1 MAPMFVKVSTTRNL
15 IVGGLFV
22 GSLVISSIVGAQEP
36 QSEPTTSGGTATVR
50 RLSADQYRRSIE
62 DIFGLGIRIPGRSE
76 PEVRDDGLLAIGDSR
91 ASTTPSG
98 LEQYDL
104 KAREIASQV
113 LSKDRR
119 ESLVPCALAVSVA
132 YDESCARQFISKYGL
147 LLFRRPLDTQ
157 ESESVLGLIRLA
169 SEKSSDFY
177 TGLQAGLARML
188 LSPAF
193 LFRVETVDAA
203 TESSDEPRLDDYSIA
218 TRLSFL
224 LWNAPPDS
232 ELLVAAERGELH
244 EQAGLAR
251 QVDRM
256 IAVPKF
262 EQGVRAFF
270 SDMFA
275 FDKLEGMTKDPL
287 IYAKFNAQLVR
298 DAQEQTLRTIVDALV
313 TQRKDYRDLFTTKT
327 TFMTRD
333 MGAVYRVQ
341 VENGAFGG
349 WVPYTFGPN
358 DPRAGILSLA
368 AFLMQDPDDSHEGK
382 TSPTVRGKLLRELF
396 LCQKVPS
403 PPGNVDFSKFQ
414 DPKNP
419 LKTAR
424 ERLSSHRDNPVC
436 AGCHSITDPVGLS
449 FENYDALGDY
459 RTTENDAAIDAS
471 GTFEG
476 KPYKNAIELEK
487 IFHDSPSV
495 ANCAAERVYEYGTGQ
510 PVAPGERQWLKYL
523 DGRFANQHYV
533 FPELMRTVATSRAFQ
548 AVSTANV
555 ASNQPTLTS
564 SIIN

>member
-1 MAPMFVKVSTTRNL
+1 MVVKVSMRNL

-22 GSLVISSIVGAQEP
+22 ASLTTSSMVGAQEP
-36 QSEPTTSGGTATVR
+36 QSEPATSGGSATVR
-50 RLSADQYRRSIE
+50 RLSAEQYRRSIE
-62 DIFGLGIRIPGRSE
+62 DIFGPGIRIPGRFE
-76 PEVRDDGLLAIGDSR
+76 PEVRDDGLLAIGGSR
-91 ASTTPSG
+91 ATTTPSG

-113 LSKDRR
+113 LAKDRR
-119 ESLVPCALAVSVA
+119 ESVVPCALQTSVA
-132 YDESCARQFISKYGL
+132 FDESCARQFISNYGL
-147 LLFRRPLDTQ
+147 LLFRRPLDNQ
-157 ESESVLGLIRLA
+157 EAGSVLSVTRLA
-169 SEKSSDFY
+169 AEKSGDFY
-177 TGLQAGLARML
+177 TGLQAGLARLL

-203 TESSDEPRLDDYSIA
+203 TESNGVPRLDDYSIA

-232 ELLVAAERGELH
+232 ELLDAAGKGELH

-256 IAVPKF
+256 IASPKF
-262 EQGVRAFF
+262 ERGVRAFF

-275 FDKLEGMTKDPL
+275 FDKLEGMTKDPS
-287 IYAKFNAQLVR
+287 IFAKYNAQLVR
-298 DAQEQTLRTIVDALV
+298 DAEEQTLRTIVDTLV
-313 TQRKDYRDLFTTKT
+313 TQKEDYRDLFTTKK
-327 TFMTRD
+327 TFITRD

-341 VENGAFGG
+341 VDNGAFGG

-424 ERLSSHRDNPVC
+424 ERLTSHRDNPTC
-436 AGCHSITDPVGLS
+436 AGCHGITDPVGLS
-449 FENYDALGDY
+449 FENYDPLGDY
-459 RTTENDAAIDAS
+459 RTTENEAVIDAS

-476 KPYKNAIELEK
+476 RPYKNAIELEK
-487 IFHDSPSV
+487 ILHDSTSV
-495 ANCAAERVYEYGTGQ
+495 ANCAAERVYEYGAGRPIT
-510 PVAPGERQWLKYL
+510 PGERQWLKYL
-523 DGRFANQHYV
+523 DERFANQHYV
-533 FPELMRTVATSRAFQ
+533 FPDLMRIVATSKAFQ
-548 AVSTANV
+548 AVSADTL
-555 ASNQPTLTS
+555 ASN
-564 SIIN
+564 

>member
-1 MAPMFVKVSTTRNL
+1 MMVKVSVMRNL

-22 GSLVISSIVGAQEP
+22 AALTTSSMVGAQES
-36 QSEPTTSGGTATVR
+36 QSEPATSGGSATVR
-50 RLSADQYRRSIE
+50 RLSAEQYKRSIE
-62 DIFGLGIRIPGRSE
+62 DIFGPGIRIPGRFE

-113 LSKDRR
+113 LAKDRR
-119 ESLVPCALAVSVA
+119 AAVVPCASQTSVA
-132 YDESCARQFISKYGL
+132 FDEPCARQFISKYGL
-147 LLFRRPLDTQ
+147 LLFRRPLDNQ
-157 ESESVLGLIRLA
+157 ETGSVLSVTRLA
-169 SEKSSDFY
+169 AEKSGDFN
-177 TGLQAGLARML
+177 TGLQAGLARLL

-203 TESSDEPRLDDYSIA
+203 TESGSVPRLDDYSIA

-224 LWNAPPDS
+224 LWNAPPDL
-232 ELLVAAERGELH
+232 ELLDAAGKGELH
-244 EQAGLAR
+244 EQAALAR

-256 IAVPKF
+256 IASPKF

-275 FDKLEGMTKDPL
+275 FDKLEGMTKDPS
-287 IYAKFNAQLVR
+287 IFAKYNAQLVR
-298 DAQEQTLRTIVDALV
+298 DAEEQTLLTIVDTLV
-313 TQRKDYRDLFTTKT
+313 TQKADYRDLFTTKK

-341 VENGAFGG
+341 VDSGAFGA
-349 WVPYTFGPN
+349 WIPYTFGPN
-358 DPRAGILSLA
+358 DSRAGILSLA

-396 LCQKVPS
+396 LCQKIPA

-419 LKTAR
+419 SKTAR
-424 ERLSSHRDNPVC
+424 ERLTSHRDNPSC
-436 AGCHSITDPVGLS
+436 AGCHGITDPVGLS

-459 RTTENDAAIDAS
+459 RTTENDAVIDAS

-476 KPYKNAIELEK
+476 KPYKNAIELQK
-487 IFHDSPSV
+487 ILHDGPSV

-510 PVAPGERQWLKYL
+510 PVTPGERQWLKYL
-523 DGRFANQHYV
+523 DEHFANQHYV
-533 FPELMRTVATSRAFQ
+533 FPDLLRTVATSEAFQ
-548 AVSTANV
+548 AVSTANL
-555 ASNQPTLTS
+555 ASTPSSPSTS
-564 SIIN
+564 VIN